1 VRLKKPGTVEPRY
14 VVTNVQVTKPEAVS
28 FYWITKDNPQVQSY
42 TLDVS
47 GPTILDMKSI
57 AAYWKRPITE
67 MGYLVAKQSL
77 NEVQVGNLQV
87 TDAVLPE
94 ALPAVLNHWAT
105 PDVISQRSINMV
117 DGHLPS
123 PVSWGKWHSATL
135 VLAGLLT
142 LLFAIIGKSAVH
154 QVATSCIALA
164 AVLWLVSDVISLRQL
179 TLAAQ
184 QLAEGEM
191 GTGRQM
197 NTGTG
202 AALTEIAGAIPS
214 KSDAKTGVIS
224 IALDKSGEFQ
234 AQKLPLLLA
243 PRAAATTNLAT
254 AAQLTDP
261 WQGHF
266 AMFSED
272 QSTIE
277 AAVKQL
283 RGGANIRIIGR
294 GEDYAILASNSQ

>member
-1 VRLKKPGTVEPRY
+1 
-14 VVTNVQVTKPEAVS
+14 
-28 FYWITKDNPQVQSY
+28 
-42 TLDVS
+42 
-47 GPTILDMKSI
+47 
-57 AAYWKRPITE
+57 
-67 MGYLVAKQSL
+67 
-77 NEVQVGNLQV
+77 
-87 TDAVLPE
+87 
-94 ALPAVLNHWAT
+94 
-105 PDVISQRSINMV
+105 
-117 DGHLPS
+117 
-123 PVSWGKWHSATL
+123 
-135 VLAGLLT
+135 
-142 LLFAIIGKSAVH
+142 
-154 QVATSCIALA
+154 
-164 AVLWLVSDVISLRQL
+164 LVSDVISLRQL